1 MLISQAINALGASPL
16 SEIGTVELPIAPPL
30 TPPTPKVKG
39 VSEKSVSVHWLEV
52 SKDNKSP
59 QQLAISVHLSEGVA
73 ETVSYT
79 LEMEDL
85 KKAGK
90 IVSLYEGSSTRY
102 RSFTHYFHPPC
113 RTQTWFA
120 RPV

>member
-1 MLISQAINALGASPL
+1 MGASAL

-52 SKDNKSP
+52 PKDNNSA
-59 QQLAISVHLSEGVA
+59 QQLADSVPLSEGVA

-90 IVSLYEGSSTRY
+90 FVSLYEGSSTRY
-102 RSFTHYFHPPC
+102 RFSTHYFRVP
-113 RTQTWFA
+113 RIQTWFA